1 MAPLPTLYVRQSIAS
16 GVDLL
21 DGRSVPAEAETS
33 HPVTLEA
40 RGIPGL
46 TPDAIPEPHWFGD
59 WEKVR
64 GWWRPTAEG
73 HSRPSPGPGPSPSYG
88 VPAYGP
94 GSSSGPSSSY
104 GPGSSSGPRPVY
116 DTRPSNGPG
125 RPVRPPVIYD
135 VRPAPMIHD
144 PAVDL
149 TPGRVP
155 MGQVGPPGSSFFE
168 THKTKIMI
176 GAGVL
181 VVAAAGWFGFKW
193 WKKKKAAAE
202 E

>member
-1 MAPLPTLYVRQSIAS
+1 MPSGIFSYLFIGTRSIAS

-21 DGRSVPAEAETS
+21 DGRSVPAEAVTS

-73 HSRPSPGPGPSPSYG
+73 HSRSSPGPGNGPSYG
-88 VPAYGP
+88 VPIYGP
-94 GSSSGPSSSY
+94 DSSSGPH
-104 GPGSSSGPRPVY
+104 PAY
-116 DTRPSNGPG
+116 DARPSNGPG
-125 RPVRPPVIYD
+125 RPPVIYD
-135 VRPAPMIHD
+135 IRPAPMIHD

-181 VVAAAGWFGFKW
+181 VVAVAGWFGFKW
-193 WKKKKAAAE
+193 WKKKKAAAGE
-202 E
+202 

>member
-16 GVDLL
+16 GVDLF

-33 HPVTLEA
+33 HLVTLEA

-46 TPDAIPEPHWFGD
+46 TPDAIQSLIGLGTG
-59 WEKVR
+59 R
-64 GWWRPTAEG
+64 
-73 HSRPSPGPGPSPSYG
+73 
-88 VPAYGP
+88 
-94 GSSSGPSSSY
+94 
-104 GPGSSSGPRPVY
+104 
-116 DTRPSNGPG
+116 NPG
-125 RPVRPPVIYD
+125 RPSRPPVIYD

-181 VVAAAGWFGFKW
+181 VIAAAGWFGFKW
-193 WKKKKAAAE
+193 WKKKKAAAAE